1 MPSYSNFPT
10 KYQNNAKNYAMNQN
24 LQKNIL
30 RFFTILL
37 LLAGYNESA
46 IASHIMGSELTYTC
60 IGPNQ
65 YRVNVRVY
73 RDCSGISMPSSFS
86 VAYSSASCGA
96 SGTITASLQSSTDV
110 TPLCPSQSSRCSG
123 GNSAV
128 GVELYVYQGTVTLPS
143 GCSDWILSTSTCCR
157 NGIIT
162 NISNPDI
169 NDFSISARLNNTLS
183 PCNSSPTF
191 ASSPAPF
198 TCVNQPV
205 VFQQLATDPDGDQLV
220 YSLTT
225 CRQSNGVSVTY
236 NSGFSGTNPL
246 TVPVTINANTGEI
259 TFTANTPQVAAI
271 CVLVE
276 EYRNGVKIG
285 EIIRD
290 MQFVIQNCSN
300 LLPSLSGI
308 NNVANS
314 YSISTCEGSQICF
327 DVFGT
332 DANVTNNVLMTISG
346 APAGSTFTQTGSGN
360 NRTGRFCWTPPLGQ
374 TGSFTFSVNLND
386 QACPIPGINSRAY
399 TVNVVANPNPP
410 VNAGSNVTI
419 CAGNSTTLTATT
431 AATNISSFSW
441 TPSVGLSSGNGATV
455 TASPS
460 ATTRYTVRLQ
470 YTDGCSSTDDVL
482 VTVAADPLSFVS
494 PATGSVCP
502 GGSFTLTGTT
512 DVTGMNFQWFDHTMT
527 SIASGTFVG
536 TSNTRTVTPPSTP
549 GTYRYTLRVTNP
561 TTGCTSDAFSDITVG
576 SPPALASCT
585 NIYVST
591 TGSFF
596 NPGTQTSPTTLA
608 AAISRGACQNA
619 VIKMATG
626 TYTLNNP
633 LNLASYITIEGGFDP
648 TTWTKTSL
656 AGATT
661 IFRSASNPEGNVNEQ
676 RLVAFYGNTV
686 VGFRLQD
693 LTITTADGTAGTGM
707 STYGIHLTSC
717 SNYNIVRTQV
727 LPGAAGSGAAGS
739 VGAAGNRGGNGGFGT
754 AGDIDD
760 QEDAGAGGGGGGG
773 GGTTVGGN
781 GGNASGNTNSANNC
795 TLVGGNGGT
804 AGTGAGVGGAGTGDT
819 NGCGCCNA
827 GTQATGGTI
836 SANLRSGGGGGGGGN
851 GGCENNS
858 GGAGGSGGGVSGQ
871 YGANLSGGAAG
882 AGGGSGGGAGGA
894 NGGNG
899 TAGIAGTLGAAGA
912 AGAHT
917 AGFWVPGAQAGTGSN
932 GTGGQG
938 GRGGGGGGGQGCT
951 FCVDGCGSGG
961 GGGGGGGQ
969 GGAGGTGGLGGGS
982 SYGVYLFNNGAG
994 GNLLQSRVIAGFAGA
1009 GGIGGTGGIGGVGG
1023 TGGAGSP
1030 YSSGEV
1036 GRGGNGG
1043 NGGQGGQGGQGGTGA
1058 AGQSIAVHLQS
1069 GIGLVTS
1076 STTFALNTQTT
1087 ITVTNVSCTNTD
1099 VTYSTAASSAWDYD
1113 LTTNNATPGTATNA
1127 SGTTQ
1132 YAQTGRYNVSMAGS
1146 QYTGFHNIAFAG
1158 STIPVINSNA
1168 NLLNTDTFQLCQGEF
1183 ASFQSLYP
1191 GISYAWN
1198 FNGAIANPGNVQQVP
1213 STQFNNAGF
1222 YTIVLTLTTDCCGP
1236 VNKTVYLSVVQ
1247 TSNPTGSG
1255 AASICAGRSTT
1266 LSLNNLLIG
1275 DSIVWSPT
1283 TNILSSNPNSITVA
1297 PGSTT
1302 TYFATV
1308 YSRSIVGGITRYGCP
1323 RTFSFPVTVN
1333 ALPNITMSNVQPTCN
1348 SNGTVT
1354 ATPSGGTF
1362 NFVWSNGGTSFG
1374 TTAST
1379 IGGLAQGIYTVTAT
1393 NTASGCTA
1401 TASNF
1406 LFTAPAAP
1414 NIFLQSSTPALC
1426 GLNNGTATVATIG
1439 APGPYSYA
1447 WNIGGNTTG
1456 IRSGLAPGN
1465 YSVTVTAGGCQNSV
1479 NFNITTPGTVNVN
1492 LLSTGNLLCN
1502 GTNTGSA
1509 TVEAAN
1515 GTGAYNYIWSNGAT
1529 GSSVST
1535 LPSGNSTVTVT
1546 DANGCSATRT
1556 VNLTQPSAITL
1567 TTTPSAAA
1575 CPSST
1580 TGTVSASLSGGT
1592 LSYSYLWSN
1601 GRTTSNITGL
1611 SPGTYT
1617 VTISDG
1623 NSCTTTSTATI
1634 TALTNSTAPT
1644 LSAPTITCPNTTVTI
1659 TAAGGTAG
1667 SGSTINWYS
1676 GPNGTGTLLGT
1687 GSTVP
1692 VTVTTAS
1699 TTVYARRQGTCN
1711 TTADATVTVN
1721 SRTYIYAANGT
1732 STSTYCTD
1740 NAGWHHFYVGNDIIL
1755 SLQGNLASAGTVTV
1769 TIRDNGT
1776 YYLDPGNPANCA
1788 FGNTPGEAQFEME
1801 RNWNVQHTGSLSG
1814 TYNVRYYFQPA
1825 ERTAVINAANTW
1837 MTTYAACG
1845 YAYKYPNP
1853 DGWFWFKNQNS
1864 AYTAP
1869 DYDDDPTFLQL
1880 TSTASGTT
1888 FNGINWSTMGG
1899 VTNFSGGT
1907 GAVVLIPS
1915 ALLPVE
1921 WLYFTGTEQGTANLL
1936 DWATASEQNTSIFEV
1951 QRSKDGINFQTIG
1964 EVTASGNSSEA
1975 KVYQFIDN
1983 SPFIGINYYRLN
1995 LINNDG
2001 STELSNIVALERNG
2015 NGKGYSFF
2023 PNPVLDEVFY
2033 TFNSEIEE
2041 NIQIEILDVLG
2052 RVVSTKILSASIGN
2066 NNLRTDMSNLISG
2079 SYIIRAK
2086 HMNSAMLHSAK
2097 IIKK

>member
-1 MPSYSNFPT
+1 
-10 KYQNNAKNYAMNQN
+10 MNQN

-37 LLAGYNESA
+37 FFVGFNESA
-46 IASHIMGSELTYTC
+46 QASHIMGSELTYTC

-73 RDCSGISMPSSFS
+73 RDCSGISMPSSFIVS
-86 VAYSSASCGA
+86 YSSVSCGA
-96 SGTITASLQSSTDV
+96 SGSFTASLLSSADV
-110 TPLCPSQSSRCSG
+110 TPLCPSQTSRCAG

-128 GVELYVYQGTVTLPS
+128 GVELYIYQGTLTLPS

-162 NISNPDI
+162 NITGPDA
-169 NDFSISARLNNTLS
+169 NDFSISARLNNTLT

-191 ASSPAPF
+191 ASTPAPF

-205 VFQQLATDPDGDQLV
+205 VFQQLATDPNGDQLV
-220 YSLTT
+220 YSLVP
-225 CRQSNGVSVTY
+225 CRQSDGSSVTY
-236 NSGFSGTNPL
+236 ASGFSGTNPL
-246 TVPVTINANTGEI
+246 TVPVSINSATGEI

-271 CVLVE
+271 CIRVE
-276 EYRNGVKIG
+276 EFRGGVKIG

-300 LLPSLSGI
+300 QLPTLSGI
-308 NNVANS
+308 NNVPNV
-314 YSISTCEGSQICF
+314 YSISTCQGNSICF
-327 DVFGT
+327 DVLASDINAG
-332 DANVTNNVLMTISG
+332 DNVLMTASGLPSG
-346 APAGSTFTQTGSGN
+346 ATFTVTGSGS
-360 NRTGRFCWTPPLGQ
+360 NRTGRFCWTPAANL
-374 TGSFTFSVNLND
+374 TGSYTFSVNTND

-399 TVNVVANPNPP
+399 TVNLTPNPNAP

-441 TPSVGLSSGNGATV
+441 TPTVGLSASTGATV

-460 ATTRYTVRLQ
+460 ATTTYSVRLQ
-470 YTDGCSSTDDVL
+470 YTDGCSSTDNVV
-482 VTVAADPLSFVS
+482 VTVAADPLAYVS

-512 DVTGMNFQWFDHTMT
+512 DVSGMNYQWFNQTMVPIT
-527 SIASGTFVG
+527 SGAFVG
-536 TSNTRTVTPPSTP
+536 TSHTTVVTPPSTP

-561 TTGCTSDAFSDITVG
+561 VTGCTSDAFADITVG
-576 SPPALASCT
+576 SPPALAACI
-585 NIYVST
+585 NIYVSP
-591 TGSFF
+591 TGTSF

-661 IFRSASNPEGNVNEQ
+661 ITRSALNPEGAVDEQ

-693 LTITTADGTAGTGM
+693 LTITTAAGTAGTGM

-717 SNYNIVRTQV
+717 SNYNIVRTQI

-739 VGAAGNRGGNGGFGT
+739 VGAAGNRGGNGGLGT

-795 TLVGGNGGT
+795 TLTGGVGGT

-827 GTQATGGTI
+827 GTQATGGAL

-858 GGAGGSGGGVSGQ
+858 GGGGGTGGGVSGQ
-871 YGANLSGGAAG
+871 YGANASGGGAG

-899 TAGIAGTLGAAGA
+899 AAGIAGTLGTAGA

-982 SYGVYLFNNGAG
+982 SYGVYLFNNAAG
-994 GNLLQSRVIAGFAGA
+994 GNIIQGRVIAGAAGV
-1009 GGIGGTGGIGGVGG
+1009 GGVGGTGGAGGAGG

-1043 NGGQGGQGGQGGTGA
+1043 TGGAGGVGGQGGTGA
-1058 AGQSIAVHLQS
+1058 AGQSTAVHLQS
-1069 GIGLVTS
+1069 GTALVANVTNFGLT
-1076 STTFALNTQTT
+1076 TQTT

-1099 VTYSTAASSAWDYD
+1099 VTYSTAVSSLWDYD
-1113 LTTNNATPGTATNA
+1113 FPTNFATPGTATNA

-1132 YAQTGRYNVSMAGS
+1132 YSQIGRYNVGMGGS
-1146 QYTGFHNIAFAG
+1146 QYSGFHNIAFAG

-1168 NLLNTDTFQLCQGEF
+1168 TLLNTDTFQLCQGEF

-1247 TSNPTGSG
+1247 TSNPSGSG
-1255 AASICAGRSTT
+1255 AATICAGRSTT
-1266 LSLNNLLIG
+1266 ISLNNLLIG

-1283 TNILSSNPNSITVA
+1283 TNIIASAPNSITVA

-1308 YSRSIVGGITRYGCP
+1308 YSRSIVGGITRYRCP

-1333 ALPNITMSNVQPTCN
+1333 ALPVINVSNVSPACN
-1348 SNGTVT
+1348 NSGSIT
-1354 ATPSGGTF
+1354 ASAVSGPF
-1362 NFVWSNGGTSFG
+1362 NFVWSNGGSSFA

-1379 IGGLAQGIYTVTAT
+1379 ISGLGQGTYNVTAT
-1393 NTASGCTA
+1393 NIFSGCTA
-1401 TASNF
+1401 TVGSF
-1406 LFTAPAAP
+1406 LFIAATAP
-1414 NIFLQSSTPALC
+1414 NIFLQSSTQALC
-1426 GLNNGTATVATIG
+1426 GQNNGTARVSTIG
-1439 APGPYSYA
+1439 GTAPYTYTWSS
-1447 WNIGGNTTG
+1447 GGNTTG
-1456 IRSGLAPGN
+1456 VRNSLAPGS
-1465 YSVTVTAGGCQNSV
+1465 YCVTVTDAINCSNSIC
-1479 NFNITTPGTVNVN
+1479 FNITTPGTVNVN
-1492 LLSTGNLLCN
+1492 LLSTTNILCN
-1502 GTNTGSA
+1502 GANNGRA
-1509 TVEAAN
+1509 IVEA
-1515 GTGAYNYIWSNGAT
+1515 TGGSGVISYTWSNGAT
-1529 GSSVST
+1529 GPSVTT
-1535 LPSGNSTVTVT
+1535 LPGGTSTVTAT
-1546 DANGCSATRT
+1546 DENGCTSTRS
-1556 VNLTQPSAITL
+1556 VSITQPSAITL

-1580 TGTVSASLSGGT
+1580 SSTVSTSLSGGT

-1611 SPGTYT
+1611 SPGAYT
-1617 VTISDG
+1617 VTITDG

-1644 LSAPTITCPNTTVTI
+1644 LSAPTITCPNTTVNI

-1711 TTADATVTVN
+1711 TTSDATATVN
-1721 SRTYIYAANGT
+1721 SRSYIYAANGT

-1755 SLQGNLASAGTVTV
+1755 SIQGNLASAGTVTA

-1776 YYLDPGNPANCA
+1776 YYLDPGNPANCT
-1788 FGNTPGEAQFEME
+1788 FGNTSGEAQFEME

-1814 TYNVRYYFQPA
+1814 TYNVRFYYQPA
-1825 ERTAVINAANTW
+1825 EQNAVINAANTW
-1837 MTTYAACG
+1837 MTTYLACG

-1853 DGWFWFKNQNS
+1853 NGWFWFKNQNT

-1921 WLYFTGTEQGTANLL
+1921 WLYFTGTEQGTANVL
-1936 DWATASEQNTSIFEV
+1936 DWATASEQNTNRFEI

-1964 EVTASGNSSEA
+1964 EVTASGNSAET
-1975 KVYQFIDN
+1975 KIYQFIDS
-1983 SPFIGINYYRLN
+1983 SPFIGLNYYRLN
-1995 LINNDG
+1995 LINTDG
-2001 STELSNIVALERNG
+2001 STELSNIVVLERNG

-2023 PNPVLDEVFY
+2023 PNPVQDEVFY
-2033 TFNSEIEE
+2033 QFNSAVEE
-2041 NIQIEILDVLG
+2041 TIQLEILDVLG
-2052 RVVSTKILSASIGN
+2052 RVITTKLVNAAIGN
-2066 NNLRTDMSNLISG
+2066 NNLRSDMSNLIPG

-2086 HMNSAMLHSAK
+2086 HEKSGLLHSAK
-2097 IIKK
+2097 IVKK